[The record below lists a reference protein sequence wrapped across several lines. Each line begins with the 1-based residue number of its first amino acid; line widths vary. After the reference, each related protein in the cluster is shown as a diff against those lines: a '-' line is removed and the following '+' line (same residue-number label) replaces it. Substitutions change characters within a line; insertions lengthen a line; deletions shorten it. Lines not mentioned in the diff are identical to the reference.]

1 MKNTPLILILC
12 VLTACNFFYQ
22 EKHRKSFD
30 QLLENYFQGS
40 LELYRINA
48 TFMGDDRYNDTLP
61 DFLSDAFKAK
71 EREFLSSYI
80 DSLFHYEDQYLSPDE
95 LMSKKILIRDLE
107 LELKGTTF
115 YKDLMP
121 IDQMWTFHLT
131 IGQLASGKGAQPF
144 VTAQDYWNWLIRL
157 EGYLQWMSSAE
168 EKMKLG
174 MEKGYVLPKSLI
186 EKVIPQLAAM
196 TGLEVSSHLFY
207 NPIKN
212 LPDGLTQEEKMELT
226 AAYERMIGDKIIPAY
241 QKLHDFMAGPYYEA
255 GRETSGYASFPDG
268 EAYYKHAIQVYTTT
282 DMSANEIHQL
292 GLKEVARIRGEMKK
306 VMEEVGFKGT
316 LLEFFEHVRS
326 SKELMPFDS
335 PEQVIENFNVMYEKM
350 KPYVDQL
357 FDLQPK
363 TPFEI
368 RRVEAFREK
377 SAAAHYNR
385 GSLDGT
391 RPGIFYIPI
400 PNVQQYNVFDNEA
413 LFLHEA
419 IPGHH
424 FQISIQQENQNLPNF
439 RKNSFYSAFS
449 EGWALYT
456 ESLGMELGLYED
468 PYQYFGMLNMEM
480 HRAIRLVVDTGLH
493 AKGWTREQSI
503 AYSLENEGD
512 SEAKL
517 TAEIERYMANP
528 AQALSYKIGQMKI
541 RELRNL
547 AEEKMGERFDIRTFH
562 RKVLEDGAIPLSI
575 LEEKILSWI
584 SE

>member
-1 MKNTPLILILC
+1 
-12 VLTACNFFYQ
+12 
-22 EKHRKSFD
+22 
-30 QLLENYFQGS
+30 
-40 LELYRINA
+40 
-48 TFMGDDRYNDTLP
+48 
-61 DFLSDAFKAK
+61 
-71 EREFLSSYI
+71 
-80 DSLFHYEDQYLSPDE
+80 
-95 LMSKKILIRDLE
+95 
-107 LELKGTTF
+107 
-115 YKDLMP
+115 
-121 IDQMWTFHLT
+121 
-131 IGQLASGKGAQPF
+131 
-144 VTAQDYWNWLIRL
+144 
-157 EGYLQWMSSAE
+157 
-168 EKMKLG
+168 
-174 MEKGYVLPKSLI
+174 
-186 EKVIPQLAAM
+186 
-196 TGLEVSSHLFY
+196 
-207 NPIKN
+207 
-212 LPDGLTQEEKMELT
+212 
-226 AAYERMIGDKIIPAY
+226 
-241 QKLHDFMAGPYYEA
+241 
-255 GRETSGYASFPDG
+255 
-268 EAYYKHAIQVYTTT
+268 
-282 DMSANEIHQL
+282 
-292 GLKEVARIRGEMKK
+292 MKK

>member
-1 MKNTPLILILC
+1 
-12 VLTACNFFYQ
+12 
-22 EKHRKSFD
+22 
-30 QLLENYFQGS
+30 
-40 LELYRINA
+40 
-48 TFMGDDRYNDTLP
+48 
-61 DFLSDAFKAK
+61 
-71 EREFLSSYI
+71 
-80 DSLFHYEDQYLSPDE
+80 
-95 LMSKKILIRDLE
+95 
-107 LELKGTTF
+107 
-115 YKDLMP
+115 
-121 IDQMWTFHLT
+121 
-131 IGQLASGKGAQPF
+131 
-144 VTAQDYWNWLIRL
+144 
-157 EGYLQWMSSAE
+157 
-168 EKMKLG
+168 
-174 MEKGYVLPKSLI
+174 
-186 EKVIPQLAAM
+186 M
-196 TGLEVSSHLFY
+196 TGLEVNSHLFY

-385 GSLDGT
+385 GSLDAT